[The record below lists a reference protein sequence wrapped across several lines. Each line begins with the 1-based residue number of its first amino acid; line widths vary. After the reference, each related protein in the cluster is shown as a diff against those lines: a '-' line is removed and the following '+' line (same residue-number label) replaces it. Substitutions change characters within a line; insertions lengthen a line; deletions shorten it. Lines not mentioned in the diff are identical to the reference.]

1 MRTSGPDILHNSK
14 FEMIREIILSE
25 YTFDKSV
32 RLKFVEIIVDLFLK
46 VLSVINENNSD
57 KTKELV
63 NSVPKS
69 SITTKSQLYM
79 SSLVV

>member
-14 FEMIREIILSE
+14 FEIILEIILSE

-32 RLKFVEIIVDLFLK
+32 RFKLVEIIVDLFLK
-46 VLSVINENNSD
+46 LLSVINENNSD